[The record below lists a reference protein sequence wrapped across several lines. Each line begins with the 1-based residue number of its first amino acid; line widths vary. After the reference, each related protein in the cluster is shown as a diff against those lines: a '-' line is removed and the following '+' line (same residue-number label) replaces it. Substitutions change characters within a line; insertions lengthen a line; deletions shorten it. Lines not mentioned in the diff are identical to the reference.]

1 MEMLTS
7 RSTKILKFLLSQD
20 KKIFLKD
27 IAEYLK
33 VRGTPMKGE
42 TA

>member
-1 MEMLTS
+1 MLTS

-27 IAEYLK
+27 IAEYFK
-33 VRGTPMKGE
+33 QFVMSWIK
-42 TA
+42 